1 MSGKSE
7 RQEQDSTSG
16 AKLSG
21 FHLLSFPDMI
31 VHKCHD
37 LYRVCSALSDQ
48 SELLATLPVPQEG
61 ISRNTAILA
70 VFPLRD
76 ALALLESIGVNSG
89 PFYQDVWSVCTD
101 VNAVISENWNI
112 SGVRTDL
119 LARDM
124 KRIRDGIMHQLKA
137 QKFVYIPGPGDKL
150 MSNTQIFGED
160 VYDAFPSARLDIE
173 EAGNAFAFELYTSCI
188 YHLMCAAEY
197 AMRALAKDRRIVLT
211 TKGGNP
217 FPADLATWEEVIREL
232 EKETAKIANWPR
244 SKGEVRSQAQEFY
257 NAAVEELRAI
267 KDAWRNPVMHSR
279 RRYKEKEAK
288 RAMDHVE
295 HFMNALCTRI
305 TEKKRTPVIWT
316 TAQLR

>member
-1 MSGKSE
+1 
-7 RQEQDSTSG
+7 
-16 AKLSG
+16 
-21 FHLLSFPDMI
+21 MI

-37 LYRVCSALSDQ
+37 LYRICSALSDQ
-48 SELLATLPVPQEG
+48 SELLASLPVPEEG
-61 ISRNTAILA
+61 ITKTTAILS
-70 VFPLRD
+70 VLPLRD
-76 ALALLESIGVNSG
+76 AVALLKSIGITSG

-101 VNAVISENWNI
+101 VDAVINHDWNVA
-112 SGVRTDL
+112 GVRTDL

-124 KRIRDGIMHQLKA
+124 KRIRDGIMHQLEA
-137 QKFVYIPGPGDKL
+137 QKFVYIPGPSDQL
-150 MSNTQIFGED
+150 VANAQVFGEA
-160 VYDAFPSARLDIE
+160 VYEAFPSARQDVE
-173 EAGNAFAFELYTSCI
+173 EAGNAFAFELYTSCV
-188 YHLMCAAEY
+188 YHLMCATEF

-211 TKGGNP
+211 TKAGDA
-217 FPADLATWEEVIREL
+217 FPADLATWEEVIKGL
-232 EKETAKIANWPR
+232 EKETAKIGNWPR

-305 TEKKRTPVIWT
+305 TEKKRTPAIWT